1 MKMYNSFINDSDFK
15 FNKRMLKFKIENLK
29 NWIYDNKGLGLINI
43 ILDIFNE
50 NNYYSDQ
57 NDMIKEK
64 DKFFKDLEYLKLTG
78 FPKYIINSKLN
89 RIDNFKMIKTYQDGE
104 YKWDRVNK
112 LNTNYSDLSDLLVY
126 IIEKMINDTNEKI
139 RNFGIN
145 TYNSIISDPKLGLL
159 DIKPRLKNIITHYLI
174 DNSEEPIID
183 NKKGLNDFRKFTK
196 NIIIN
201 SAKGQHAENMVENHL
216 KLNGFDILV
225 KGGDGDLIDMLY
237 GVDMV
242 VYRSDIGYKSIQIKT
257 YKPNEEYLNRY
268 KTDWLIVYKNN
279 NPQIIDIKTKEIIN
293 L

>member
-1 MKMYNSFINDSDFK
+1 MYNSFINESDFK

-78 FPKYIINSKLN
+78 FPEYLINSKLN